1 MKISCFLSA
10 ICILISASAFA
21 QDKKYTVV
29 FLQKNPQAP
38 ELSKEESKKIM
49 DGHMA
54 NIEAMARDKRLLAA
68 GPFEGGGGLFVMN
81 TTSTEEI
88 NKWLANDP
96 GVQAHR
102 WNLEMLPY
110 SPRYGGVCAV
120 QAPYQMVMYSF
131 IRFDAVV
138 SKYTAGTYPQII
150 SKHNEYLKK
159 LAATGNVVTEAIFGE
174 HDGGIL
180 VMKGDVTKDIFESDP
195 AVQDGLVELTIKQL
209 YIAKGSFCEQ

>member
-1 MKISCFLSA
+1 MKKFLHLLSWYL
-10 ICILISASAFA
+10 LISVSALA
-21 QDKKYTVV
+21 QEQKYTLV
-29 FLQKNPQAP
+29 FLNKNHDAPQ
-38 ELSKEESKKIM
+38 LSKEESKTIM

-54 NIEAMARDKRLLAA
+54 NIEAMAKDKRLLAA

-81 TTSTEEI
+81 TTSHEDI
-88 NKWLANDP
+88 NKWLSVDP

-110 SPRYGGVCAV
+110 MPRYGGVCPV

-138 SKYTAGTYPQII
+138 SKYTAGTFPQII
-150 SKHNEYLKK
+150 NKHNEYLKK
-159 LAATGNVVTEAIFGE
+159 LSTTGNVVTEAIFGE
-174 HDGGIL
+174 QDGGVLI
-180 VMKGDVTKDIFESDP
+180 MKGEVTKDIFESDP
-195 AVQDGLVELTIKQL
+195 AVQEGLVDLTIKQL